1 MSKKNKSQN
10 RKYNAMYD
18 DDMDAMK
25 GKGTRR
31 ENRRAKRHREKVNL
45 NDVLRGDID
54 PDEYMDYVDQTR

>member
-1 MSKKNKSQN
+1 MSKKNKSYN
-10 RKYNAMYD
+10 RRHTMYD

-31 ENRRAKRHREKVNL
+31 ENRRAKRHKEKVNL

>member
-1 MSKKNKSQN
+1 MGRKNKSQN
-10 RKYNAMYD
+10 RRDYMYD
-18 DDMDAMK
+18 DDMEAMK

-45 NDVLRGDID
+45 NDVVRGDID